1 MSLAYNP
8 TRRPKFHP
16 EFRPNNPSHFYAR
29 KYFTTVNNCTIHF
42 LTDKPGVKIMTLTE
56 FFESACVAAGVVM
69 LMAAA
74 IAAPFILF
82 R

>member
-1 MSLAYNP
+1 VKIN
-8 TRRPKFHP
+8 
-16 EFRPNNPSHFYAR
+16 AR
-29 KYFTTVNNCTIHF
+29 KYFTTVNNCAKDN
-42 LTDKPGVKIMTLTE
+42 LTHKPGVKIMTLTE
-56 FFESACVAAGVVM
+56 FFESACVAMGVVM